1 MFEILGGGIF
11 GSLLGGIFRLA
22 PEVLK
27 YFDKKNERQHEL
39 AMFDK
44 QCDLEKVRG
53 QIRLEEIG
61 AQRDMAVDVGVMDAF
76 KAAIDQQTEMAK
88 AAGGWVASL
97 SASVRP
103 VMTYYLLLLYGA
115 AKTASI
121 ALAYA
126 SGQPMLEVLKEAWSV
141 DDMALLS
148 GVVNFWILD
157 RTFRFRCEATELPG
171 RTISTSDDQAYGP
184 TTKYAYETGYQD
196 INLQIIASEDFR
208 ERAFFEVWME
218 NVINQS
224 NLRNGNKSNA
234 GLSKYYSQYATGQVR
249 IFQVSSDRKQ
259 LARYTLYNAYPIQIS
274 PMNLSWEE
282 QNTYQRFSVTMTYRF
297 HVVDF
302 TQGFVNLR

>member
-115 AKTASI
+115 AKTASML
-121 ALAYA
+121 LAYH
-126 SGQPMLEVLKEAWSV
+126 SGQPMLEVLKSAWSV

-148 GVVNFWILD
+148 GVVNYWILD
-157 RTFRFRCEATELPG
+157 RTLAKR
-171 RTISTSDDQAYGP
+171 
-184 TTKYAYETGYQD
+184 
-196 INLQIIASEDFR
+196 
-208 ERAFFEVWME
+208 
-218 NVINQS
+218 
-224 NLRNGNKSNA
+224 
-234 GLSKYYSQYATGQVR
+234 GLA
-249 IFQVSSDRKQ
+249 
-259 LARYTLYNAYPIQIS
+259 
-274 PMNLSWEE
+274 
-282 QNTYQRFSVTMTYRF
+282 
-297 HVVDF
+297 
-302 TQGFVNLR
+302 

>member
-1 MFEILGGGIF
+1 MFSI
-11 GSLLGGIFRLA
+11 SRFRSN
-22 PEVLK
+22 LK
-27 YFDKKNERQHEL
+27 
-39 AMFDK
+39 
-44 QCDLEKVRG
+44 V
-53 QIRLEEIG
+53 
-61 AQRDMAVDVGVMDAF
+61 
-76 KAAIDQQTEMAK
+76 
-88 AAGGWVASL
+88 
-97 SASVRP
+97 VRP
-103 VMTYYLLLLYGA
+103 NMFYAEVDLPPELTKIFEAKSTSAESQLYPGQ
-115 AKTASI
+115 KFNLEGSVVSQNGSTWFR
-121 ALAYA
+121 ALD
-126 SGQPMLEVLKEAWSV
+126 GGTL
-141 DDMALLS
+141 
-148 GVVNFWILD
+148 NN
-157 RTFRFRCEATELPG
+157 TFRFRCEATELPG

>member
-53 QIRLEEIG
+53 QIKLEEIG

-103 VMTYYLLLLYGA
+103 VMTYYLLLLYGV

-126 SGQPMLEVLKEAWSV
+126 AGQPMLEVLKEVWSV

-157 RTFRFRCEATELPG
+157 RTLAKR
-171 RTISTSDDQAYGP
+171 
-184 TTKYAYETGYQD
+184 
-196 INLQIIASEDFR
+196 
-208 ERAFFEVWME
+208 
-218 NVINQS
+218 
-224 NLRNGNKSNA
+224 
-234 GLSKYYSQYATGQVR
+234 GL
-249 IFQVSSDRKQ
+249 
-259 LARYTLYNAYPIQIS
+259 
-274 PMNLSWEE
+274 M
-282 QNTYQRFSVTMTYRF
+282 
-297 HVVDF
+297 
-302 TQGFVNLR
+302 